1 MKDKIKIIALLFV
14 VGLGLVVIPY
24 AAMADDSKT
33 KSLANEYVNL
43 GVVSSYT
50 VDAAVK
56 VPKAT
61 VNALNIARGET
72 KVTGT
77 AISKP
82 GDYTVQID
90 CEDDTYSY
98 EIFCYRRGDANVDG
112 VRNVKDLVAAYNTEA
127 HPETSAKYGADMD
140 GSQAVETT
148 DYDLLRKLLVGSIIT
163 LPEEGDKIDKNMS
176 ISEVTLSGKELYI
189 TIKNNSKVWE
199 ASEDSYVEFTYYD
212 VNDNVLGSCKEE
224 LGLVEPGSI
233 ATCKLTLPSETANV
247 KVTEFDF
254 DYWSSVVK

>member
-61 VNALNIARGET
+61 VNAINIARGET

-112 VRNVKDLVAAYNTEA
+112 VRNVKDLVAAYKTEA
-127 HPETSAKYGADMD
+127 HPETSAKSGADMD
-140 GSQAVETT
+140 GSQAVRRPFRRQLLPSLRAIALKMLSVRLYLWVATAIHLHASQVA
-148 DYDLLRKLLVGSIIT
+148 LLRRIMEIFLLI
-163 LPEEGDKIDKNMS
+163 
-176 ISEVTLSGKELYI
+176 
-189 TIKNNSKVWE
+189 
-199 ASEDSYVEFTYYD
+199 
-212 VNDNVLGSCKEE
+212 
-224 LGLVEPGSI
+224 
-233 ATCKLTLPSETANV
+233 
-247 KVTEFDF
+247 
-254 DYWSSVVK
+254 